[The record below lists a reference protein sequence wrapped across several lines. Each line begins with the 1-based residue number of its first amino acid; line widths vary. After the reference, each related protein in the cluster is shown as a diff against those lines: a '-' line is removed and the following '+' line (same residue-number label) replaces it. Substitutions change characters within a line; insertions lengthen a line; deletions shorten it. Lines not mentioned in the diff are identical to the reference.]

1 METTNS
7 NNNFNEFEL
16 DDLRQQV
23 AAIKEKVDQQ
33 GHLNEELVKETIQG
47 KMKGVHRTI
56 FKLSLVALLCI
67 PCYIVMKY
75 QYNFSWLFTI
85 VTILMLIG
93 FVLADYLINRLDVS
107 HMGDDLVATARK
119 LAQMKKNRSL
129 SQKIG
134 IAVTI
139 PWLGWFC
146 YESFKHRAVSFG
158 IADTWGYVITCF
170 VCGIIGCWIG
180 IKIYRKMQRAND
192 EMIDQINDLSREP

>member
-1 METTNS
+1 METV
-7 NNNFNEFEL
+7 NNTQHEFEL
-16 DDLRQQV
+16 EDLRQQM

-33 GHLNEELVKETIQG
+33 GHLNEELVKEAIQS
-47 KMKGVHRTI
+47 KMKGVHRTL

-67 PCYIVMKY
+67 PCYIAMRY
-75 QYNFSWLFTI
+75 TYNFSWPFVI

-134 IAVTI
+134 IVVTI
-139 PWLGWFC
+139 PWLAWFC
-146 YESFKHRAVSFG
+146 YESFMHRAITYG
-158 IADTWGYVITCF
+158 TADTWGYVITCF
-170 VCGIIGCWIG
+170 VCGIIGAIIG
-180 IKIYRKMQRAND
+180 IRIFRKMQRAND
-192 EMIDQINDLSREP
+192 EMIDQINELSGK

>member
-1 METTNS
+1 METV
-7 NNNFNEFEL
+7 NNTQHEFEL
-16 DDLRQQV
+16 EDLRQQM

-33 GHLNEELVKETIQG
+33 GHLNEELVKEAIQS
-47 KMKGVHRTI
+47 KMKGVHRTS

-67 PCYIVMKY
+67 PCYITMRY
-75 QYNFSWLFTI
+75 TYNFSWPFII

-107 HMGDDLVATARK
+107 HMGDDLVETARK

-139 PWLGWFC
+139 PWLAWFC
-146 YESFKHRAVSFG
+146 YESFMHRAITYG
-158 IADTWGYVITCF
+158 TADTWGYVITCF
-170 VCGIIGCWIG
+170 VGGIIGFLIG
-180 IKIYRKMQRAND
+180 MRIFRKMQRAND
-192 EMIDQINDLSREP
+192 EMIDQINELMSEP

>member
-1 METTNS
+1 METV
-7 NNNFNEFEL
+7 NNTQHEFEL
-16 DDLRQQV
+16 EDLRQQM

-33 GHLNEELVKETIQG
+33 GHLNEELVKEAIQS
-47 KMKGVHRTI
+47 KMKGVHRTS

-67 PCYIVMKY
+67 PCYIAMRY
-75 QYNFSWLFTI
+75 TYNFSWPFII

-107 HMGDDLVATARK
+107 HMRDDLVVTARK
-119 LAQMKKNRSL
+119 LTQMKKNRSM

-139 PWLGWFC
+139 PWLAWFC
-146 YESFKHRAVSFG
+146 YESFMHRAITYG

-170 VCGIIGCWIG
+170 VGGIIGFLIG
-180 IKIYRKMQRAND
+180 VRIFRKMQRAND
-192 EMIDQINDLSREP
+192 EMIDQINELMSEP

>member
-1 METTNS
+1 METV
-7 NNNFNEFEL
+7 NNTQHEFEL
-16 DDLRQQV
+16 EDLRQQM

-33 GHLNEELVKETIQG
+33 GHLNEELVKEAIQS
-47 KMKGVHRTI
+47 KMKGVHRTS

-67 PCYIVMKY
+67 PCYIAMRY
-75 QYNFSWLFTI
+75 TYNFSWPFII

-107 HMGDDLVATARK
+107 HMGDDLVVTARK
-119 LAQMKKNRSL
+119 LTQMKKNRSM

-139 PWLGWFC
+139 PWLAWFC
-146 YESFKHRAVSFG
+146 YESFMHRAITYG

-170 VCGIIGCWIG
+170 VGGIIGFLIG
-180 IKIYRKMQRAND
+180 MRIFRKMQRAND
-192 EMIDQINDLSREP
+192 EMIDQINELMSEP

>member
-1 METTNS
+1 METV
-7 NNNFNEFEL
+7 NNTQHEFEL
-16 DDLRQQV
+16 EDLRQQM

-33 GHLNEELVKETIQG
+33 GHLNEELVKEAIQS
-47 KMKGVHRTI
+47 KMKGVHRTS

-67 PCYIVMKY
+67 PCYIAMRY
-75 QYNFSWLFTI
+75 TYNFSWPFII

-107 HMGDDLVATARK
+107 HMGDDLVETARK

-139 PWLGWFC
+139 PWLAWFC
-146 YESFKHRAVSFG
+146 YESFMHRAITYG
-158 IADTWGYVITCF
+158 TADTWGYVITCF
-170 VCGIIGCWIG
+170 VGGIIGFLIG
-180 IKIYRKMQRAND
+180 MRIFRKMQRAND
-192 EMIDQINDLSREP
+192 EMIDQINELMSEP

>member
-1 METTNS
+1 METV
-7 NNNFNEFEL
+7 NNTQHEFEL
-16 DDLRQQV
+16 EDLRQQM

-33 GHLNEELVKETIQG
+33 GHLNEELVKEAIQS
-47 KMKGVHRTI
+47 KMKGVHRTS

-67 PCYIVMKY
+67 PCYIAMRY
-75 QYNFSWLFTI
+75 TYNFSWPFII

-134 IAVTI
+134 IATTI
-139 PWLGWFC
+139 PWLAWFC
-146 YESFKHRAVSFG
+146 YESFMHRAITYG
-158 IADTWGYVITCF
+158 TADTWGYVITCF
-170 VCGIIGCWIG
+170 VGGIIGFLIG
-180 IKIYRKMQRAND
+180 MRIFRKMQRAND
-192 EMIDQINDLSREP
+192 EMIDQINELMSEP

>member
-1 METTNS
+1 METV
-7 NNNFNEFEL
+7 NNTQHEFEL
-16 DDLRQQV
+16 EDLRQQM

-33 GHLNEELVKETIQG
+33 GHLNEELVKEAIQS
-47 KMKGVHRTI
+47 KMKGVHRTS

-67 PCYIVMKY
+67 PCYIAMRY
-75 QYNFSWLFTI
+75 TYNFSWPFII

-134 IAVTI
+134 IAMTI
-139 PWLGWFC
+139 PWLAWFC
-146 YESFKHRAVSFG
+146 YESFMHRAITYG
-158 IADTWGYVITCF
+158 TADTWGYVITCF
-170 VCGIIGCWIG
+170 VGGIIGFLIG
-180 IKIYRKMQRAND
+180 MRIFRKMQRANE
-192 EMIDQINDLSREP
+192 EMIDQINELMSEP

>member
-1 METTNS
+1 METV
-7 NNNFNEFEL
+7 NNTQHEFEL
-16 DDLRQQV
+16 EDLRQQM

-33 GHLNEELVKETIQG
+33 GHLNEELVKEAIQS
-47 KMKGVHRTI
+47 KMKGVHRTL

-67 PCYIVMKY
+67 PCYIAMRY
-75 QYNFSWLFTI
+75 TYNFSWPFII

-134 IAVTI
+134 IVVTI
-139 PWLGWFC
+139 PWLAWFC
-146 YESFKHRAVSFG
+146 YESFMHRAITYG
-158 IADTWGYVITCF
+158 TADTWGYVITCF
-170 VCGIIGCWIG
+170 VCGIIGAIIG
-180 IKIYRKMQRAND
+180 IRIFRKMQRAND
-192 EMIDQINDLSREP
+192 EMIDQINELSGK